1 VTKAKADQTV
11 GIRLELQSL
20 EREQLE
26 SLVSAHA
33 VGDILQGTGAVLSG
47 VGAVLA
53 PFGTVLS
60 VIVAAMITKEGVDKL
75 LADLNAAR
83 SIRKSK
89 NDERFRKE
97 YLESGSELGY
107 DAWLEERKQKR
118 DYRQWK
124 WFQENGVIARIYD
137 AWGVEKESTEPT

>member
-1 VTKAKADQTV
+1 MTKAKVDQTI
-11 GIRLELQSL
+11 GIRLELQKH

-26 SLVSAHA
+26 NLVTAHA
-33 VGDILQGTGAVLSG
+33 VGDVLTG

-60 VIVAAMITKEGVDKL
+60 AVLAALIAKEGVDKL
-75 LADLNAAR
+75 LDDLNSAR
-83 SIRKSK
+83 SVRKAK
-89 NDERFRKE
+89 NDERFMKE
-97 YLESGSELGY
+97 YLDSGSELGY
-107 DAWLEERKQKR
+107 DEWLKGRKQKR

-137 AWGVEKESTEPT
+137 AWGVEKQSTEPT